1 MGFAVLTYLLDANV
15 ISYFLHCRR
24 EVDLMAAGA
33 RCPLAIADE
42 VRVELLKSRTH
53 GERFKKWFAARGI
66 DNLEILVGSD
76 VDSMFQSLPVSNS
89 ARGRGERASIALAA
103 HDASRVLVANDR
115 NAMWLALDELHL
127 PGERIIG
134 VPVFLRRLREQAAL
148 TVEAIDGVMGMR
160 QGRRPTWW
168 ATWRASLTSP

>member
-1 MGFAVLTYLLDANV
+1 LTYLLDANV

-24 EVDLMAAGA
+24 EVDLQP
-33 RCPLAIADE
+33 RDPRRL
-42 VRVELLKSRTH
+42 RR
-53 GERFKKWFAARGI
+53 R
-66 DNLEILVGSD
+66 
-76 VDSMFQSLPVSNS
+76 FQSLPVSNS

-168 ATWRASLTSP
+168 AAWRASLTSP